1 MLYLKLTAEVALS
14 SWHLTDSV
22 QCFVVATL
30 ASMTPADAFLFR
42 NYEHPRDPAPSPVP
56 LNTPRGSS
64 KHEVWQA
71 VRASSAAPYY
81 LDDFLCGSDRS
92 ACWPCLYSMV
102 SLHTFGCPELAADCQ
117 RDSPCLHQL
126 LLVNLH

>member
-1 MLYLKLTAEVALS
+1 MCTAHP
-14 SWHLTDSV
+14 HLTDSV

-30 ASMTPADAFLFR
+30 ASMTPASAFLFR

-56 LNTPRGSS
+56 LETPRGSS

-81 LDDFLCGSDRS
+81 LDDFLCGADRS
-92 ACWPCLYSMV
+92 VRNRGIPEV
-102 SLHTFGCPELAADCQ
+102 SPHA
-117 RDSPCLHQL
+117 R
-126 LLVNLH
+126 